1 MLKMVIKYYKN
12 DGAKEIP
19 SLLKSIYRRKEY
31 LSMARL
37 ARNKLDGHHCNVKK
51 PEGCP
56 LGMLTGYLYMI
67 QKSRR
72 ARAGLQVDHGHL

>member
-1 MLKMVIKYYKN
+1 MSQRSLLHLNLKFWAYRTILLKMVIKYYKN

-37 ARNKLDGHHCNVKK
+37 A
-51 PEGCP
+51 
-56 LGMLTGYLYMI
+56 
-67 QKSRR
+67 
-72 ARAGLQVDHGHL
+72 